1 MRTVVFT
8 GLFSE
13 EETRELQAALQSI
26 ENRHPDYVYAAF
38 VADDDQVF
46 DQLQAVA
53 EKAHTKA
60 DGALPRLLI

>member
-13 EETRELQAALQSI
+13 EETRELLAALRRI

-38 VADDDQVF
+38 VTDDDQVF

-53 EKAHTKA
+53 EKARTKP